1 MIRNPILPGF
11 NPDPCIL
18 CVDNEYYIATS
29 TFEWFPAIALYH
41 SYDLKEWELLGH
53 ALIDEMQIN
62 LSRLPSAKGVW
73 APSLTYNEQE
83 KQFYLAY
90 SLMYSHNARYFDLD
104 NFVVTSSSITGPWA
118 KPVFLHSVGFD
129 PSFLHDEDGKSYLV
143 CLQWELREGDGRP
156 DCIVLQEYDRHKQA
170 LLGPLVEIYRGATT
184 RGCLEGPHLYK
195 HNGYY
200 YLFAA
205 EGGTGYGHCVTV
217 ARSKS
222 VWGPYEGAPNN
233 PLLSAAKDFEELD
246 NAEYLKPHRFNPDSP
261 LQKTGHA
268 SLVQVAND
276 YWYVAFLC
284 SRPFVPELCSTLGRE
299 SSLERVYWT
308 EDGYLMLKDNN
319 KIPRLYVESP
329 PILTQKRLR
338 HRIPD
343 CDTTYFNESLPV
355 HFITPRYPLQRF
367 ASLFERSG
375 FLRVTGK
382 QSLCSLDVVALV
394 ARRLQSLSAVVSTQV
409 EYTPDDWRQ
418 SAGLVIY
425 HDHMNYRF
433 LRVTYDEEQ
442 RQPILMI
449 TCLTNGVREEHTWL
463 ALKYKT
469 PVRLGLVVADRLITF
484 YWAQGQGKPLFQE
497 QCWQSYTK
505 VFSTSEL
512 SDEFSEYGEFTGT
525 FVGMACE
532 DFRMHQKTADFAW
545 FDYQHG
551 SIDTGC

>member
-1 MIRNPILPGF
+1 
-11 NPDPCIL
+11 
-18 CVDNEYYIATS
+18 
-29 TFEWFPAIALYH
+29 
-41 SYDLKEWELLGH
+41 
-53 ALIDEMQIN
+53 
-62 LSRLPSAKGVW
+62 
-73 APSLTYNEQE
+73 
-83 KQFYLAY
+83 

-233 PLLSAAKDFEELD
+233 PLLSAALDFDESD
-246 NAEYLKPHRFNPDSP
+246 NAEYLKPHRFNPESP

-268 SLVQVAND
+268 SLVQVSED
-276 YWYVAFLC
+276 YWYIAFLC
-284 SRPFVPELCSTLGRE
+284 SRPFVPELRSTLGRE

-308 EDGYLMLKDNN
+308 EEGWLMLENN
-319 KIPRLYVESP
+319 LKIPHLEIESP
-329 PILTQKRLR
+329 PIHTYKTLLHRL
-338 HRIPD
+338 PD
-343 CDTTYFNESLPV
+343 CATTWFKEPLPA
-355 HFITPRYPLQRF
+355 HFITPRYPQSRF
-367 ASLFERSG
+367 ASLSERPG
-375 FLRVTGK
+375 FLRLTGK
-382 QSLCSLDVVALV
+382 QSLCSLDVVAFV
-394 ARRLQSLSAVVSTQV
+394 ARRMQSLSVVISTQV
-409 EYTPDDWRQ
+409 EFTPDDWRQ
-418 SAGLVIY
+418 SAGLVMY

-433 LRVTYDEEQ
+433 LRITYDEAQEK
-442 RQPILMI
+442 PVLMI
-449 TCLTNGVREEHTWL
+449 TSLTNGVREEHRWVEL
-463 ALKYKT
+463 ENAI
-469 PVRLGLVVADRLITF
+469 PIRLGLVVQERTLRF
-484 YWAQGQGKPLFQE
+484 YWTEGSGKPLYEE
-497 QCWQSYTK
+497 QRWQQYGEGFT
-505 VFSTSEL
+505 TSEL

-532 DFRMHQKTADFAW
+532 DFKMHQKSADFAW

-551 SIDTGC
+551 VLG